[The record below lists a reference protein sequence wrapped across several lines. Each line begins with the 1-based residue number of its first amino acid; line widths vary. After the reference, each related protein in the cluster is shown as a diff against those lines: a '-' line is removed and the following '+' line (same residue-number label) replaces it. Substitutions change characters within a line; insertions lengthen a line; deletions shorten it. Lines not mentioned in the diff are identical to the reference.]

1 MPLRTGHHLT
11 PSIWGPFLP
20 KGSPLI
26 CEWQPPDGE
35 TTVLW
40 IQGHN
45 SLTGLQAKPWSKRP
59 RSVAFQGGA
68 ALPNPAPRIPSPSG
82 CPSGSEPLAGSRRY
96 YFSSPAEGSKVL
108 QGGRSLL
115 LISADNHRFLGSK
128 NLGNDNPLDSNPSY
142 ILFSIYI
149 TLVSLAMLVACG
161 SSRAKDGTQATAETK
176 QNP

>member
-1 MPLRTGHHLT
+1 MLWILRNFYVSQLRPGRRMPLRTRYHLT

-82 CPSGSEPLAGSRRY
+82 CPSGLSRWQVHGGIT
-96 YFSSPAEGSKVL
+96 SVL
-108 QGGRSLL
+108 QQRAVKCSKEDAPFF
-115 LISADNHRFLGSK
+115 LISAENHCFLGSR

-142 ILFSIYI
+142 ILFSIRLFLFQLF
-149 TLVSLAMLVACG
+149 T
-161 SSRAKDGTQATAETK
+161 
-176 QNP
+176 